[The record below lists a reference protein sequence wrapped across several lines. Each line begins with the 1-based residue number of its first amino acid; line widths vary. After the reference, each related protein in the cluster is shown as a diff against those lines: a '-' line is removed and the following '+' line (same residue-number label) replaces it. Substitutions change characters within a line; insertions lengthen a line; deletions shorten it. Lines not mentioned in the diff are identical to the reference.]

1 MYFLRDW
8 HRSSR
13 GIRGRQRRKIER
25 IGIIAL
31 IAGCG
36 TAGLLRAEPPFPLQ
50 TTEQK
55 SSDRASSEVSPDERL
70 KTLERER
77 DDLKRRNAEL
87 EQRLRQLQTT
97 VDNLVHEALGE
108 QPSTQPSPLPPP
120 AVGMVPRRSFGPFM
134 TQFRPMFPPFN
145 GMPDT
150 VELAIA
156 FSDAIGERDAA
167 RPAVTGAR
175 QKAQSGRGG
184 SNADVNLA
192 TAQLLRADRKVRLLR
207 KIITTARNVAADEAE
222 RMRRLG
228 AVHAVSTADVRNA
241 NARLNMLDE
250 ILASDS
256 EQETKP
262 TNTPKPAEPK

>member
-1 MYFLRDW
+1 MYILHDW

-13 GIRGRQRRKIER
+13 GIREQQPRKIER
-25 IGIIAL
+25 IAIIAL

-36 TAGLLRAEPPFPLQ
+36 PAGVLRAEPPLPAQ
-50 TTEQK
+50 AAAQK
-55 SSDRASSEVSPDERL
+55 SPDVAPNEASTEDRLR
-70 KTLERER
+70 TLERER
-77 DDLKRRNAEL
+77 DDLKKRNADL

-97 VDNLVHEALGE
+97 VDNLVHEAVGE
-108 QPSTQPSPLPPP
+108 PPSTQSPALLP
-120 AVGMVPRRSFGPFM
+120 AMGMVPRRGFGPFM

-167 RPAVTGAR
+167 RPAIAAAR
-175 QKAQSGRGG
+175 NKAQSGRGG
-184 SNADVNLA
+184 SDADVNLA

-207 KIITTARNVAADEAE
+207 NIIRTARNVAADDAE
-222 RMRRLG
+222 RMRKLG
-228 AVHAVSTADVRNA
+228 AVRAVSTADVRNA

-250 ILASDS
+250 ILAADS

-262 TNTPKPAEPK
+262 TNTPKPTEPK

>member
-36 TAGLLRAEPPFPLQ
+36 TAGLLRGAPPLPPQ
-50 TTEQK
+50 TAEQK
-55 SSDRASSEVSPDERL
+55 SSDGAPSEVSTEERL
-70 KTLERER
+70 RTLERER
-77 DDLKRRNAEL
+77 DDLKKRNADL

-97 VDNLVHEALGE
+97 VDNLVHEAVGE
-108 QPSTQPSPLPPP
+108 QPFAQPPALPP
-120 AVGMVPRRSFGPFM
+120 AVGMVPRRAFGPFM

-156 FSDAIGERDAA
+156 FSDAIGERDTA
-167 RPAVTGAR
+167 RPAVAAVR
-175 QKAQSGRGG
+175 QKAHSGHGA
-184 SNADVNLA
+184 SDADVNLA
-192 TAQLLRADRKVRLLR
+192 TAQLLKADRKVRLLR
-207 KIITTARNVAADEAE
+207 SIITTARNVAADEAE
-222 RMRRLG
+222 RMRKLG
-228 AVHAVSTADVRNA
+228 AVRAVSTADVRNA

-250 ILASDS
+250 ILAADA

>member
-1 MYFLRDW
+1 MFFLREW

-36 TAGLLRAEPPFPLQ
+36 AAGLLRAEPPLPPQ
-50 TTEQK
+50 TADQK
-55 SSDRASSEVSPDERL
+55 SSDRASSEVSPEERL

-77 DDLKRRNAEL
+77 DDLKKRNAEL
-87 EQRLRQLQTT
+87 EQRLRQLQAT

-108 QPSTQPSPLPPP
+108 QPSTQPSALPP
-120 AVGMVPRRSFGPFM
+120 AVGMVPRHSFGPFM

-156 FSDAIGERDAA
+156 FSDAIGEREAA
-167 RPAVTGAR
+167 RPAVAVAR
-175 QKAQSGRGG
+175 QKAQSGHGASDG
-184 SNADVNLA
+184 DMNLA

-207 KIITTARNVAADEAE
+207 NIITTARNVAADEAE

-228 AVHAVSTADVRNA
+228 AVHAVSTAEVRNA

-250 ILASDS
+250 ILAADS

>member
-1 MYFLRDW
+1 MLPARMAPLEPW
-8 HRSSR
+8 HPRATAC
-13 GIRGRQRRKIER
+13 KIER
-25 IGIIAL
+25 IGIIVL

-36 TAGLLRAEPPFPLQ
+36 AAGLLRAEPPFPLQ

-55 SSDRASSEVSPDERL
+55 SSDRASSEVSPEERL

-108 QPSTQPSPLPPP
+108 QPSTQPAPLPP

-134 TQFRPMFPPFN
+134 TQFRPMFPALN

-167 RPAVTGAR
+167 R
-175 QKAQSGRGG
+175 QKAQSGRGA

-207 KIITTARNVAADEAE
+207 NIITTARNVAADEAE

-250 ILASDS
+250 ILAADS

>member
-36 TAGLLRAEPPFPLQ
+36 AAGLLRAEPPFPPQ
-50 TTEQK
+50 TVEQK
-55 SSDRASSEVSPDERL
+55 SSALASSDVSPEERL

-108 QPSTQPSPLPPP
+108 QPSAQLSPLLP

-167 RPAVTGAR
+167 RPTVTAAR
-175 QKAQSGRGG
+175 QKAQSGRGA

-262 TNTPKPAEPK
+262 TNIPKPAEPK